1 MNQTRFHAYNTCVRT
16 DGALDNSRNA
26 HDRRPEHENTNGGFS
41 PVWEAY
47 YPKISLFVRPYF
59 RTDPDR
65 EDAVQEILWRVYESG
80 RRNGGAMLSASWIY
94 RVARNY
100 CIDCLRKRARRERL
114 DVLWRGGEEWRRP
127 VAEPERELLAREAGA
142 ALRAAVEAL
151 DPADQQLCFLYHFE
165 EMSVRDLHRALGLPA
180 GTVKSRLHSIR
191 KKLKSILEAAYE
203 R

>member
-1 MNQTRFHAYNTCVRT
+1 VRT
-16 DGALDNSRNA
+16 DGALDHSGNA
-26 HDRRPEHENTNGGFS
+26 DDRQPENENTNGDFS
-41 PVWEAY
+41 PVWLAY

-59 RTDPDR
+59 RVVADR
-65 EDAVQEILWRVYESG
+65 EDAVQEILWRVYSSG
-80 RRNGGAMLSASWIY
+80 KWSGGAASSASWIY

-127 VAEPERELLAREAGA
+127 VAEPERELLAREAGE
-142 ALRAAVEAL
+142 ALRAAVESL

-165 EMSVRDLHRALGLPA
+165 DMSVRDLHRALGLPV

-191 KKLKSILEAAYE
+191 KKLKSILEPVYE